1 MLRLLL
7 SVLVATVVLTACGSD
22 GGGTAPAPPQPMAAH
37 PADFPTST
45 GKTLAQLTKGLLKG
59 AVLNV
64 SSFSSQKRGH
74 DNRLGFA
81 IVDRANK
88 QLDVSAVAV
97 YTARPDGTQLR
108 GPFVAHRESLD
119 VAAPYRS
126 RQTSADLKSGDT
138 FYVANVDYES
148 RGPHVPIGLVRLD
161 GRLVVADSTG
171 ALTVG
176 ARNGPPDV
184 GDRAIKV
191 DTLTAADVGGVLEKL
206 STRVPPAADMLTTNL
221 ADVLGKKPVVL
232 LFATPAL
239 CHSRTCGPVV
249 DIAEQVRAQSGK
261 GVTFIQQE
269 IYQDNDPGKPIRPQ
283 VARWRLPTEPWTF
296 VIDRH
301 GRIAARFEGVFSV
314 GELARAVQA
323 VK

>member
-1 MLRLLL
+1 
-7 SVLVATVVLTACGSD
+7 
-22 GGGTAPAPPQPMAAH
+22 MAAH
-37 PADFPTST
+37 EADFPA
-45 GKTLAQLTKGLLKG
+45 GKGRTLTQLTQGLKKG
-59 AVLNV
+59 AVLNI

-97 YTARPDGTQLR
+97 YTAKPDGSELR
-108 GPFVAHRESLD
+108 GPFVAHKESLD

-126 RQTSADLKSGDT
+126 RQTDADLESGDT
-138 FYVANVDYES
+138 FYVANVHYYS
-148 RGPHVPIGLVRLD
+148 RGPHIAIGLVRLD

-171 ALTVG
+171 VVEVG
-176 ARNGPPDV
+176 TRNGPPDV

-191 DTLTAADVGGVLEKL
+191 DTLTAADVGGALEKL
-206 STRVPPAADMLTTNL
+206 STRIPPAAEMLQMNF

-239 CHSRTCGPVV
+239 CQSRTCGPVV
-249 DIAEQVRAQSGK
+249 DIAEQVRAQSGE
-261 GVTFIQQE
+261 GVAFIHQE

-283 VARWRLPTEPWTF
+283 VSRWRLPTEPWAF
-296 VIDRH
+296 VIDRR
-301 GRIAARFEGVFSV
+301 GKVAARFEGVFSV
-314 GELARAVQA
+314 GELARAVQS